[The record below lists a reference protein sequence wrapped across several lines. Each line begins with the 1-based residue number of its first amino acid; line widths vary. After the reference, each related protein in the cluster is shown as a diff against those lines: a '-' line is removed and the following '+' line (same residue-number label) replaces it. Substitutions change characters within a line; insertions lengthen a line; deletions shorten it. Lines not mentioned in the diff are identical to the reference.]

1 MSLLEI
7 IPVWIRETPD
17 NLKTQEMCN
26 ETMHIDPYSSAL
38 VPDSFKTQK
47 MCDKA
52 IEIDPFTLLHVP
64 DNLRPQG
71 MCIRTVE
78 SVLGLLEYVQDW
90 FVTQQKIKI
99 WCDDDEYC
107 DDDELIKWY
116 DGYKARKAQKAKIKK
131 ELMPIA

>member
-7 IPVWIRETPD
+7 IPAWIRETPD

-64 DNLRPQG
+64 DNLRTQG

-78 SVLGLLEYVQDW
+78 AVLGLLEYVQDW
-90 FVTQQKIKI
+90 FVTQQ
-99 WCDDDEYC
+99 
-107 DDDELIKWY
+107 
-116 DGYKARKAQKAKIKK
+116 QKKYGVMTMSIAMMMNLLSGTMVIRLGRLKK
-131 ELMPIA
+131 QK

>member
-52 IEIDPFTLLHVP
+52 IEIDQFTLLHVP

-78 SVLGLLEYVQDW
+78 AVLGLLEYVQDW

-99 WCDDDEYC
+99 WCDDDSIAMMMN
-107 DDDELIKWY
+107 LLSGTMAIRLGRLK
-116 DGYKARKAQKAKIKK
+116 KQK
-131 ELMPIA
+131 

>member
-17 NLKTQEMCN
+17 NPKTQEMCN

-78 SVLGLLEYVQDW
+78 AVLGLLEYVQDW

-107 DDDELIKWY
+107 NDDELIKWY

-131 ELMPIA
+131 ELMPSA